1 MNVSS
6 FAWLELTLLLPII
19 GAIIVSFV
27 RKPALAARWCVGFV
41 FLTLIATTAAAFSYT
56 SSSKDTE
63 PHSQMFAI
71 DDLSAPMLPVM
82 ALLHLLTMLGTA
94 KSRVS
99 PTFCVRLLLAMGITL
114 SALTCHVGSVLVA
127 LLVLAV
133 VLPVWDL
140 KSRGLRSR
148 GYWVYM
154 TLFVGLLLVGWNRVE
169 SLAPEWTVAL
179 LAVAVLLRGGVVPLH
194 GWLPTLFQGA
204 AFGTAMLFVLP
215 LMEVLASL
223 RLLLPVA
230 PDWMLK
236 AAGIVCLVTAV
247 YGGGMACVQHEVRRF
262 YAHLALSQTSMVLFA
277 VLLHTSNGLTAALCL
292 WISTT
297 LSLAGL
303 ALSVRALEAR
313 FGALSLH
320 EHHGYYEQVPGLAIC
335 FLITGLASV
344 GFPGTIGF
352 VPMELLISGSVDQGL
367 GISLTLAF
375 AAMLNGIAIMRTY
388 FALFT
393 GRRPTTSVS
402 LQVTPTERLGIIVI
416 ALVVFLGGWFSPAV
430 VASRHRVADELL
442 QQRNGGAPSGEPSS
456 GRH

>member
-1 MNVSS
+1 MNFPSNP
-6 FAWLELTLLLPII
+6 WLELTLLFPIL
-19 GAIIVSFV
+19 GAIVVSFI
-27 RKPALAARWCVGFV
+27 RTPALAARWCVGFV
-41 FLTLIATTAAAFSYT
+41 LVTLVGSTTAAFSYT
-56 SSSKDTE
+56 RSGGAELRSGT
-63 PHSQMFAI
+63 FAI
-71 DDLSAPMLPVM
+71 DDLSAPMLPVLT
-82 ALLHLLTMLGTA
+82 LLHLLTMLGTA
-94 KSRVS
+94 RSRVS
-99 PTFCVRLLLAMGITL
+99 PLFCVRLLLATGITL
-114 SALTCHVGSVLVA
+114 SALTCHGGSVLVA

-133 VLPVWDL
+133 LLPVWDL

-154 TLFVGLLLVGWNRVE
+154 ALFIGLLLAGWNRIGTSAPELTVGLLV
-169 SLAPEWTVAL
+169 LAL
-179 LAVAVLLRGGVVPLH
+179 LLRGGVVPLH

-236 AAGIVCLVTAV
+236 AASNVCLVTAV
-247 YGGGMACVQHEVRRF
+247 YGGGMACVQSEVRRF

-277 VLLHTSNGLTAALCL
+277 VMLHTSNGLTAALCL

-313 FGALSLH
+313 FGALSLR

-352 VPMELLISGSVDQGL
+352 VPMELLISGSFDQGL
-367 GISLTLAF
+367 WISVTLAF

-402 LQVTPTERLGIIVI
+402 LQVTSTERLGIIII

-442 QQRNGGAPSGEPSS
+442 QQRNGGVPSS
-456 GRH
+456 ESSGVRH

>member
-1 MNVSS
+1 MNFPS
-6 FAWLELTLLLPII
+6 FPWLELTLLLPIL
-19 GAIIVSFV
+19 GAMIVSFIRTPV
-27 RKPALAARWCVGFV
+27 LAARWCIGF
-41 FLTLIATTAAAFSYT
+41 LLITLIGTTAAAFSYT
-56 SSSKDTE
+56 KSGSLVQSGA
-63 PHSQMFAI
+63 FAV
-71 DDLSAPMLPVM
+71 DNLSGPMLPVM
-82 ALLHLLTMLGTA
+82 SLLHLLTMLGTA

-99 PTFCVRLLLAMGITL
+99 PPFCVRLLLAKGITL
-114 SALTCHVGSVLVA
+114 AALTCHIGSVLVA

-133 VLPVWDL
+133 LLPVWDL

-154 TLFVGLLLVGWNRVE
+154 ALFIGLLLAGWNRLE
-169 SLAPEWTVAL
+169 TSTPEWTVGL
-179 LAVAVLLRGGVVPLH
+179 LVLAVLLRGGVVPLH

-236 AAGIVCLVTAV
+236 AAGTVCLVTAV

-277 VLLHTSNGLTAALCL
+277 VMLHTSNGLTAAMCL

-303 ALSVRALEAR
+303 ALSVRSLEAR
-313 FGALSLH
+313 FGALSLR

-375 AAMLNGIAIMRTY
+375 AAMLNGIAIMRAY

-402 LQVTPTERLGIIVI
+402 LQVTPTERLGIII
-416 ALVVFLGGWFSPAV
+416 MALVVFLGGWFSPAV

-442 QQRNGGAPSGEPSS
+442 QQRSGGALSDEPSA
-456 GRH
+456 GKH

>member
-1 MNVSS
+1 MTFPS
-6 FAWLELTLLLPII
+6 FPWLEFTLLLPLI
-19 GAIIVSFV
+19 GAIMVSFI
-27 RKPALAARWCVGFV
+27 RTPALAARWCLGFV
-41 FLTLIATTAAAFSYT
+41 LITLISATGAAFNFT
-56 SSSKDTE
+56 GSSGGAKLQSGT
-63 PHSQMFAI
+63 FAI
-71 DDLSAPMLPVM
+71 DEISAPMLPVLT
-82 ALLHLLTMLGTA
+82 LLHLLIMLGTA

-99 PTFCVRLLLAMGITL
+99 PLSCVRLLLATCITL
-114 SALTCHVGSVLVA
+114 SALTCHTGSVLVA
-127 LLVLAV
+127 LLVSAV
-133 VLPVWDL
+133 LLPIWDL
-140 KSRGLRSR
+140 KSRGRRSR
-148 GYWVYM
+148 GYWIYM
-154 TLFVGLLLVGWNRVE
+154 ALFIGLLLAGWNSNE
-169 SLAPEWTVAL
+169 TSAPELTIGLLVLAL
-179 LAVAVLLRGGVVPLH
+179 LLRGGAVPLH
-194 GWLPTLFQGA
+194 GWLSTLFQGA
-204 AFGTAMLFVLP
+204 SFGTAMLFVLP

-223 RLLLPVA
+223 RLLLPGA

-236 AAGIVCLVTAV
+236 AGSTICLVTAV

-262 YAHLALSQTSMVLFA
+262 FAHLALSQTSMVLFA
-277 VLLHTSNGLTAALCL
+277 VMLHTSNGLTAALCL

-313 FGALSLH
+313 FGDLSLR

-367 GISLTLAF
+367 GISLALAF
-375 AAMLNGIAIMRTY
+375 AAMLNGIAIMRAY

-393 GRRPTTSVS
+393 GRRPTTSIS
-402 LQVTPTERLGIIVI
+402 LQVTPTERLGIII
-416 ALVVFLGGWFSPAV
+416 LALVVFLGGWFSPSV

-442 QQRNGGAPSGEPSS
+442 QQRNGAPTGEPAV

>member
-1 MNVSS
+1 MNFPS
-6 FAWLELTLLLPII
+6 FPWLELTLLLPIL
-19 GAIIVSFV
+19 GAMMVSFI
-27 RKPALAARWCVGFV
+27 RTPALAARWGIGF
-41 FLTLIATTAAAFSYT
+41 LLITLIGTAAAALSYT
-56 SSSKDTE
+56 RSGGPVQSGT
-63 PHSQMFAI
+63 FGV

-82 ALLHLLTMLGTA
+82 TLLHLLTMLGTA

-99 PTFCVRLLLAMGITL
+99 PLFCVRLLLATGITL
-114 SALTCHVGSVLVA
+114 SALTCHAGSVLVA

-133 VLPVWDL
+133 LLPVWDL

-154 TLFVGLLLVGWNRVE
+154 ALFVGLLLAGWNRLGT
-169 SLAPEWTVAL
+169 SAPEWTVGL
-179 LAVAVLLRGGVVPLH
+179 LVLAVLLRGGVVPLH

-236 AAGIVCLVTAV
+236 AASSVCLVTAV

-277 VLLHTSNGLTAALCL
+277 VMLHTSNGLTAALCL

-313 FGALSLH
+313 FGALSLR

-375 AAMLNGIAIMRTY
+375 AAMLNGIAIMRAY

-402 LQVTPTERLGIIVI
+402 LQVTPTERLGIIII

-430 VASRHRVADELL
+430 VASRHRVADEVL
-442 QQRNGGAPSGEPSS
+442 QQRNGGVPSS
-456 GRH
+456 ESSGGRH